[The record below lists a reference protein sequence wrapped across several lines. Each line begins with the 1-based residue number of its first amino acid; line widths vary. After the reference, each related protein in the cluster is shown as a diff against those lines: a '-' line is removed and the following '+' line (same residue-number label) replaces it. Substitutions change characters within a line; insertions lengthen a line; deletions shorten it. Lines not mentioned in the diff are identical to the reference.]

1 MPKQSV
7 PSSVGNISELL
18 RNINCGYNEN
28 GPKVYCSD
36 EISEFDDEFDEIYD
50 DYDEEASGDYDYNNS
65 SQLRGGV
72 IDGLSMDGSTCQ
84 GSAVCYILKTDSF
97 YVSKVHRRR
106 RSISGSVFRVE
117 VVGNCCWE
125 AYERKRF
132 RVKGHNKDNERVF
145 PEEFMNNLLSHSS
158 RQICPPIRWPGPLTS
173 NFLSLSARAREIGWI
188 NEEYSNLL
196 SAVLKEEAIHI
207 IPLLNTATL
216 NNIEFDLIV
225 KKCYL
230 GN

>member
-1 MPKQSV
+1 MDFISTSLSFLSLWSFSTEKTSRNCTQLQDCGPVDWLLKNRQSV

-132 RVKGHNKDNERVF
+132 RGKFESYKPGFDTYPEILVK
-145 PEEFMNNLLSHSS
+145 S
-158 RQICPPIRWPGPLTS
+158 IRK
-173 NFLSLSARAREIGWI
+173 
-188 NEEYSNLL
+188 
-196 SAVLKEEAIHI
+196 VH
-207 IPLLNTATL
+207 
-216 NNIEFDLIV
+216 
-225 KKCYL
+225 C
-230 GN
+230 